1 MKILLRRFDE
11 KHYVWK
17 ESVYRDGYFRVED
30 NIPVYNTEILA
41 IKDDDRKDYVRC
53 LNCGELVKNNPESI
67 EAHFTAQEAKRDCFK
82 CSSLRKYS
90 YENIKADI
98 SRSESGR
105 LVIHETYEAELKC
118 GQTWHNLPSIDSDE
132 VKKICLHYRCRNM
145 GVAPIN
151 DIFIQYPDMFDKC
164 ITVDVLNA
172 NKFEYDGHRI
182 GYFEYD
188 MKCRNSIKACVNEL
202 GIVDHFV
209 IKYRHYRYTAY
220 YSAKYDMLFFYENGN
235 YSTRIPNNISET
247 KYNQAKAKI
256 SALYKEEKT
265 NE

>member
-1 MKILLRRFDE
+1 MKILLRKFE
-11 KHYVWK
+11 NKYYVWK
-17 ESVYRDGYFRVED
+17 DAVYKDGHFHVD
-30 NIPVYNTEILA
+30 DINFYNTDILA
-41 IKDDDRKDYVRC
+41 VKDDNRKDYVRC
-53 LNCGELVKNNPESI
+53 VNCGELVKNDPESI
-67 EAHFTAQEAKRDCFK
+67 EAHFAAQEAQRDCFK
-82 CSSLRKYS
+82 CRSLRKYS
-90 YENIKADI
+90 YNNITADVVENKN
-98 SRSESGR
+98 GT
-105 LVIHETYEAELKC
+105 LVIHETYEATLKC
-118 GQTWHNLPSIDSDE
+118 GQAWYNLPSITSDDA
-132 VKKICLHYRCRNM
+132 KKICIHYRCRNM

-151 DIFIQYPDMFDKC
+151 DIFMQYPDMFDKY

-172 NKFEYDGHRI
+172 NKFDYSEYRF

-188 MKCRNSIKACVNEL
+188 LKCRNSVKAYVNEL

-209 IKYRHYRYTAY
+209 IKYRNYRYVAY

-235 YSTRIPNNISET
+235 YSTRMPNYISET